1 MKIINPQ
8 EKCEVPIVTTIG
20 MFDGVHIGHQNL
32 IRETIILAKKA
43 GAYPAVYT
51 FVNHPMKE
59 RKRYFVTSLDEKLFL
74 LRKFGVEVV
83 FLNELTHEYMK
94 KSPEEFIFEELV
106 GRMNLRGVIVGED
119 FRFGFNREGDIELLR
134 KFLSP
139 HKIGVN
145 TIKMIYLNGE
155 AVKSSNIARLIKD
168 GSITKANEL
177 LGYKFFLSGSIVS
190 GKGLGKHLG
199 FPTANLKY
207 LNGIKVLPKNGVYV
221 TLAEIG
227 GNILKSISSVGTN
240 PTFESDKKIKVEVH
254 LLDSSLD
261 IYGEFMRL
269 HFLEYLRDEKK
280 FNSAEDLRKAVK
292 VDIEKAENYLRSKEK
307 VLPF

>member
-8 EKCEVPIVTTIG
+8 EKCGVPVVTTIG

-32 IRETIILAKKA
+32 IRETIFLARKA

-51 FVNHPMKE
+51 FANHPVKE
-59 RKRYFVTSLDEKLFL
+59 RKRYFITSLDEKLFL

-83 FLNELTHEYMK
+83 FLNELTYEFMR

-106 GRMNLRGVIVGED
+106 GRMNLRGIIVGED
-119 FRFGFNREGDIELLR
+119 FRFGFKREGDVELLR
-134 KFLSP
+134 KSLSP
-139 HKIGVN
+139 NKIGVN
-145 TIKMIYLNGE
+145 TVKMIYLNGE
-155 AVKSSNIARLIKD
+155 AVKSSNIAHLIKE

-221 TLAEIG
+221 TLAETG

-240 PTFESDKKIKVEVH
+240 PTFDSDKKIKVEVH

-269 HFLEYLRDEKK
+269 HFLEYLREERK

-292 VDIEKAENYLRSKEK
+292 IDIEKAEHYFSSKEK
-307 VLPF
+307 ISPF